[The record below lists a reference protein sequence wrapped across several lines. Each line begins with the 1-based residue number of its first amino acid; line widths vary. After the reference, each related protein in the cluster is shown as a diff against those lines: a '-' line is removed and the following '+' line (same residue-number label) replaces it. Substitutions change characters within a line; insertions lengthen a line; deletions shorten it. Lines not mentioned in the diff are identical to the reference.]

1 MIKNINII
9 GSGRVANKLALYL
22 SQTTNILS
30 IHSLEPDK
38 LRNLAQIINA
48 KAVSNIREL
57 SSDAELNLIAVS
69 DDQITAVAEG
79 LNREVPVVHTSGSVT
94 LEVFDG
100 FKEAGILYPL
110 QTFSVDR
117 VIDISKIPFL
127 VEATS
132 PQFMERLKEF
142 TASRLSSNMY
152 EVDSDKRSRIHVAAV
167 FAANFANHLWSISE
181 DILKKEGIELD
192 LFEPLII
199 ESIQKAMVEGCTP
212 SQTGPAVRGDD
223 NTITQHL
230 ETLEGTDK
238 KIYEMLTLAIMEK
251 FSLSK

>member
-1 MIKNINII
+1 MINKINII

-22 SQTTNILS
+22 SQTTEILS
-30 IHSLEPDK
+30 IHSLEPDR

-48 KAVSNIREL
+48 KAVSDVREL

-69 DDQITAVAEG
+69 DDQIEDVAKG
-79 LNREVPVVHTSGSVT
+79 LNRQVPVVHTSGSVT
-94 LEVFDG
+94 LDVFEG
-100 FKEAGILYPL
+100 FDYAGILYPL

-127 VEATS
+127 IES
-132 PQFMERLKEF
+132 NNIEFMERLKEF
-142 TASRLSSNMY
+142 TSSRLSSNMY

-181 DILKKEGIELD
+181 DILRKEGIELD

-199 ESIQKAMVEGCTP
+199 ESIQKAMVEGCAP
-212 SQTGPAVRGDD
+212 SQTGPAVRGDE
-223 NTITQHL
+223 NTINQQL
-230 ETLEGTDK
+230 ETLDGMDK
-238 KIYEMLTLAIMEK
+238 EIYQLMTLAIQEK
-251 FSLSK
+251 FNLSK